1 MEGKQAE
8 LLRYEKLRTVF
19 LGAILV
25 VMLALLIGA
34 AVLAVGLR
42 QYCVQISNIVD
53 RMETVSAQLEELDV
67 EKLVKTANSITD
79 AVDAAQIEEIVT
91 ALNEISRELSEVDW
105 NSLAGD
111 LSEVAKSAQATLSTA
126 QKSLKDFS
134 ELDIE
139 ALNKAISDLQDAVEP
154 LAKFAKLFE

>member
-111 LSEVAKSAQATLSTA
+111 ISEVAKSAQATLSTA